1 MQTSDPLVSVVIT
14 TYNRKH
20 LLKKAIA
27 SVLAQT
33 YPAIEIIIVD
43 DGSVDGTAEFAAGY
57 TQPNI
62 RYIRQA
68 NQGVAA
74 ARNTGILAAQGKYIN
89 FLEDDDTLY
98 PAKVERQV
106 KILKDHP
113 ELGLVHCG
121 WDWTDLD
128 GNILERSPRLPEK
141 DWLEN
146 LVIGCYLLMH
156 TPLICKECFDKV
168 GLFSKELAYTADWDM
183 WLRIARAGFRFGVIQ
198 ERLCA
203 YVIQPS
209 SMTEKVHL
217 LERAA
222 LATLKSNFDDPRL
235 PPHIAAMEEAAY
247 NSVNSWLAGRY
258 FSAGYLEEG
267 TQKLRAWLSKQPEIA
282 HDPKIVIRMISEYAL
297 DFRNQDPLEFCN
309 RLFEHLPNELVLLRD
324 YAPMTKARVCTM
336 LALKAYAAKNLE
348 EGGCLLVQAENLSPA
363 YRDEEDDFVTLL
375 SSYALVLDVADPI
388 QYAKQVLNHL
398 PATLAHFSK
407 QKKTI
412 LSNISAA
419 RAFSAYEDGMK
430 QQAIQSV
437 LYTLW
442 YDLSWI
448 KNRGMAS
455 IFLHSLLPSLQRDTL
470 DAAKLERF

>member
-1 MQTSDPLVSVVIT
+1 MQTPDPLVSVIIT

-20 LLKKAIA
+20 LLKKAVS

-43 DGSVDGTAEFAAGY
+43 DGSVDGTGEFVAGY
-57 TQPNI
+57 TQPNV
-62 RYIRQA
+62 RYIRQD
-68 NQGVAA
+68 NQGVAG

-98 PAKVERQV
+98 PTKIERQV

-128 GNILERSPRLPEK
+128 GNKIERSPRLPEK

-156 TPLICKECFDKV
+156 TPLTCKECFDKV
-168 GLFSKELAYTADWDM
+168 GLFSKELVYTADWDM

-198 ERLCA
+198 ECLCA
-203 YVIQPS
+203 YVIHPS
-209 SMTEKVHL
+209 SMTEKVQL
-217 LERAA
+217 LEKAA
-222 LATLKSNFDDPRL
+222 LGTLKSNFDDPRL
-235 PPHIAAMEEAAY
+235 PPHIVAMEEAAY
-247 NSVNSWLAGRY
+247 NSVNSWLVGRY
-258 FSAGYLEEG
+258 FSAGYFEEG
-267 TQKLRAWLSKQPEIA
+267 AQKLRAWLSKQPEIA
-282 HDPKIVIRMISEYAL
+282 QDPKSLIRRISEYAL

-309 RLFEHLPNELVLLRD
+309 RLFEHLPDELAFIRD

-336 LALKAYAAKNLE
+336 LALRTFAAKNLE
-348 EGGCLLVQAENLSPA
+348 EACRLLAQAENSSPT
-363 YRDEEDDFVTLL
+363 YRDEEGDFVTLL
-375 SSYALVLDVADPI
+375 SSYALVLEVSDPI

-398 PATLAHFSK
+398 PTSLAHFSK

-419 RAFSAYEDGMK
+419 RAFAAYEDGMK
-430 QQAIQSV
+430 QRVIQSV
-437 LYTLW
+437 LFSLW

-455 IFLHSLLPSLQRDTL
+455 IFIRSLFPFLQRNIS
-470 DAAKLERF
+470 